1 MDTQVLAAMA
11 KWPNVPAVFG
21 WLRLDGRG
29 QWWIRDERLSH
40 EGMVA
45 FFNRNYSRDAQGR
58 YYVQNG
64 PQKVF
69 VSLDAAP
76 LVARLVDG
84 AWQTLPCDDDVQARA
99 AFMTPEGQLFIE
111 IAGELAVVDD
121 RDLAAVAAAGLAEWD
136 GDTARLPATLQ
147 LDSHPLPLSLHTLP
161 ALWQRYGVV
170 TRPQA

>member
-21 WLRLDGRG
+21 WLRLDARG
-29 QWWIRDERLSH
+29 QWWIREDRLAH

-45 FFNRNYSRDAQGR
+45 FFNRNYSRDAHGR

-76 LVARLVDG
+76 LVARLERGV
-84 AWQTLPCDDDVQARA
+84 WQTLPCDDDVPARA

-111 IAGELAVVDD
+111 IGGELAVVDD
-121 RDLAAVAAAGLAEWD
+121 RDLAAIAAAGLPGWD
-136 GDTARLPATLQ
+136 GEMSHLPTTLQ
-147 LDSHPLPLSLHTLP
+147 LEGHPLPLALCSQE

-170 TRPQA
+170 RRPQA